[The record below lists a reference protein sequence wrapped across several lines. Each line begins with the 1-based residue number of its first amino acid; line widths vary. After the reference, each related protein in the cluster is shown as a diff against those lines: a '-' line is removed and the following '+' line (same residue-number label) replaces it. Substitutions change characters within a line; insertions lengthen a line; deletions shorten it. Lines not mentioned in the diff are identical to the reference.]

1 GGEGAV
7 VRAARRFHVRS
18 WHFSAA
24 PSCHFA
30 PATDPPLQPHH
41 QRVAIDMRRTS
52 RRRDGMLARRV
63 RSRVVSSMVALLTGC
78 SVSVSSWSLSKS
90 VRSSSRSSDS
100 SSSSSPGAAE
110 RAYRDDVSDYTQAYV
125 KSSGGGGDLGNFRA
139 DLARLAEE
147 HGITNWEENPS
158 TYTAIGEGLAKAG
171 VSSAARMAYKQNLS
185 GGDASKAQLIQ
196 QGYDSGR

>member
-1 GGEGAV
+1 
-7 VRAARRFHVRS
+7 
-18 WHFSAA
+18 
-24 PSCHFA
+24 
-30 PATDPPLQPHH
+30 
-41 QRVAIDMRRTS
+41 
-52 RRRDGMLARRV
+52 MLARRV
-63 RSRVVSSMVALLTGC
+63 RSLVVSSMVALLTGC

-171 VSSAARMAYKQNLS
+171 VSSAALMAYKQNLS